1 MIRSRLTILASAL
14 LACSTAT
21 SAQLGADVASKA
33 YRLQFENT
41 WVKVTRVHY
50 EPRERLPEHQHPG
63 GPNIYVYLNDGG
75 PVLFKHEHGDSGEM
89 AAVRPPTKAR
99 AYRLAAA
106 RQETHIVENRSDL
119 PSDFLEVGLK
129 TDINLKTFV
138 GRRESAFGDSA
149 ANARNVEFDTD
160 QIRVTRITCA
170 AAIGCEPLTAA
181 YPTLWIALSAID
193 FEGVAG
199 SSPVSGP
206 AGHTQWLDTGATA
219 RYKNRGSSP
228 AEYLLVELK
237 SRHTGRADR

>member
-1 MIRSRLTILASAL
+1 MIRTRLAILASAL
-14 LACSTAT
+14 LACSTVT
-21 SAQLGADVASKA
+21 SAQHGAGVASKP
-33 YRLQFENT
+33 YQLQFENA
-41 WVKVTRVHY
+41 WVKVMRVHY

-63 GPNIYVYLNDGG
+63 GPNIYIYLNDGG

-99 AYRLAAA
+99 AYRLAGA

-138 GRRESAFGDSA
+138 GRHESAFGDSA
-149 ANARNVEFDTD
+149 ANTRNVEFDTD

-170 AAIGCEPLTAA
+170 AAIGCEPLIAA

-193 FEGVAG
+193 FEGLPG

-206 AGHTQWLDTGATA
+206 AGHTQWLDTGVTV
-219 RYKNRGSSP
+219 RYKNRDSSS
-228 AEYLLVELK
+228 AEYLLIELK
-237 SRHTGRADR
+237 SRQSATR

>member
-1 MIRSRLTILASAL
+1 MIRSRLAMLAAAILAS
-14 LACSTAT
+14 STAT
-21 SAQLGADVASKA
+21 SAQNGTDVASKA
-33 YRLQFENT
+33 YQLQFENA

-75 PVLFKHEHGDSGEM
+75 PVLFKHEHGDSGEI

-99 AYRLAAA
+99 AYRLAGA
-106 RQETHIVENRSDL
+106 RLETHIVENRSDL

-129 TDINLKTFV
+129 TDIDLKTFV
-138 GRRESAFGDSA
+138 GRHESAFGDGP
-149 ANARNVEFDTD
+149 ANTRNVEFDTD

-170 AAIGCEPLTAA
+170 AAIGCEPLIAT
-181 YPTLWIALSAID
+181 YPTLWIGLSAID
-193 FEGVAG
+193 FEALDS
-199 SSPVSGP
+199 SSPVTAA
-206 AGHTQWLDTGATA
+206 AGSTLWLDTGATA

-237 SRHTGRADR
+237 SRHTGTR

>member
-1 MIRSRLTILASAL
+1 MIQLKLPMLASAI
-14 LACSTAT
+14 LALSTVT
-21 SAQLGADVASKA
+21 SAQNGADVAPKA
-33 YRLQFENT
+33 YQLQFENA

-63 GPNIYVYLNDGG
+63 GANIYIYLNDGG
-75 PVLFKHEHGDSGEM
+75 PVLFKHEHGDSGEI

-99 AYRLAAA
+99 AYRLAGA

-138 GRRESAFGDSA
+138 GRHESAVSDGSA
-149 ANARNVEFDTD
+149 NTRNVEFDTD

-170 AAIGCEPLTAA
+170 AAIGCEPLIAA
-181 YPTLWIALSAID
+181 YPTLWVGLSSID
-193 FEGVAG
+193 FEGLPG
-199 SSPVSGP
+199 SSPLRAP

-228 AEYLLVELK
+228 GEYLLVELK
-237 SRHTGRADR
+237 SRQTGTR